1 MVQDISSLY
10 KKNII
15 NIFKFLFGHFLN
27 SSCRFLFTDI
37 FPLNPQGE
45 GVTREFLQKVIDLCL
60 DFVKDTNDRNVK
72 ILDFH
77 HPEEMKRLLDLDL
90 PEKALPLQQLIDD
103 CRDTLKF
110 QVKTGKWIF

>member
-1 MVQDISSLY
+1 M
-10 KKNII
+10 
-15 NIFKFLFGHFLN
+15 
-27 SSCRFLFTDI
+27 
-37 FPLNPQGE
+37 
-45 GVTREFLQKVIDLCL
+45 TREFLQKVVDLCL

-90 PEKALPLQQLIDD
+90 PERALPLQQLIDD

-110 QVKTGKWIF
+110 QVKTGKTIFFKRPLNVHLGPYSKADSKKEN